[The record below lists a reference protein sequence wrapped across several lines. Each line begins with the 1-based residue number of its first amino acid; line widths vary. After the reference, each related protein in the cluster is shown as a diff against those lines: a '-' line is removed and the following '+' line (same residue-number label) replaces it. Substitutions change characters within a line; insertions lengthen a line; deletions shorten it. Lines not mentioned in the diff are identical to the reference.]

1 MKLAVHYDRNLKEE
15 VFVVRDDESY
25 VSTTKTILT
34 VSDPVLEEEFDYREY
49 GVDVTINVLRDIGD
63 STIVLY
69 DGDDVLEAFDW
80 TGTIISTHYDFPV
93 GTAHKL
99 RAVFMGNRR
108 CLKSQSKSID
118 VFLPYTSNETR
129 LTYTGSSIISTGTSF
144 SFGLTNEHGVEI
156 HGGTLTVSYMS
167 GSVNDVQTVDVDT
180 GVATVDFSGTLPNV
194 ARGLI
199 NLTAVYNGTENYAPA
214 MLEFQVS
221 KYYNVTL
228 EGYVTLSNGL
238 TKDSRHILGES
249 YTLKGTMV
257 DFMGNPIT
265 STMLGSTVK
274 IYASREF
281 NWELLDSGNIG
292 DGGTF
297 QTVVSDERF
306 EVYYDRFKFGTG
318 DETTFDVFNPS
329 IKPFVVYVDRIT
341 VNKVRVSGSDST
353 ETFNID
359 ISGFDYERG
368 SVSLTGVPVHVTNT
382 AFGIDD
388 VYFTNTQ
395 GRVTCSYAP
404 QLGQNG
410 FALTIKSGEISTI
423 HSIPYYLTYYDAPLW
438 GGQDLGLEKVTTQ
451 TLQTGTQYN
460 ATPGGA
466 YSTIYADIPDDLF
479 NYKQKWSYK
488 VVSTTDNTFYYGL
501 YGMNGEITV
510 YGVPNDNWLSA
521 GDTAEYVYDP
531 ANNSIVCTVNN
542 RERFRDTISNSKR
555 YPAIIRINSNG
566 SVVLNN
572 IKHEVLPSL

>member
-318 DETTFDVFNPS
+318 AETTFDVFNPS
-329 IKPFVVYVDRIT
+329 
-341 VNKVRVSGSDST
+341 N
-353 ETFNID
+353 
-359 ISGFDYERG
+359 
-368 SVSLTGVPVHVTNT
+368 
-382 AFGIDD
+382 
-388 VYFTNTQ
+388 
-395 GRVTCSYAP
+395 C
-404 QLGQNG
+404 
-410 FALTIKSGEISTI
+410 
-423 HSIPYYLTYYDAPLW
+423 
-438 GGQDLGLEKVTTQ
+438 
-451 TLQTGTQYN
+451 
-460 ATPGGA
+460 
-466 YSTIYADIPDDLF
+466 
-479 NYKQKWSYK
+479 
-488 VVSTTDNTFYYGL
+488 
-501 YGMNGEITV
+501 
-510 YGVPNDNWLSA
+510 
-521 GDTAEYVYDP
+521 
-531 ANNSIVCTVNN
+531 
-542 RERFRDTISNSKR
+542 
-555 YPAIIRINSNG
+555 
-566 SVVLNN
+566 
-572 IKHEVLPSL
+572 